1 MISSDGSGNF
11 SSGRPSIAG
20 FMKSS
25 QVFVG

>member
-1 MISSDGSGNF
+1 MISSDGSENC
-11 SSGRPSIAG
+11 SSGRFSIAG